1 MLLPALPLGMAAE
14 PLLAVVGLSVVPA
27 VVVVVVPAYCE
38 KWAAGECGELW
49 DSAEEPDDELDDDD
63 DDESVGEGGCDGGYG
78 FGFC

>member
-1 MLLPALPLGMAAE
+1 MATE
-14 PLLAVVGLSVVPA
+14 PPFAATRFVRAPF
-27 VVVVVVPAYCE
+27 VVVVVAVVVLVVYCE

-78 FGFC
+78 F